1 MLQAQVASG
10 VLPTLDITASV
21 TGTDADNNG
30 VRDDID
36 AVIAKQG
43 DSSVQRAALTQ
54 FAQSIQATL
63 TLDVTNQAAVTTVA
77 TGMRK
82 AVACLFT
89 QYDATTA
96 GGHVRWLEE
105 ISINTMPRLQAYE
118 QFNIAMNNSVT
129 ALETGT
135 VCNA

>member
-1 MLQAQVASG
+1 VASG
-10 VLPTLDITASV
+10 VLPTLDVTSSI

-36 AVIAKQG
+36 AIIAKQT
-43 DSSVQRAALTQ
+43 DTSVQRAALTQ

-63 TLDVTNQAAVTTVA
+63 TLDVTNQSAVANVA
-77 TGMRK
+77 TGVRK

-96 GGHVRWLEE
+96 AARVNWLQE
-105 ISINTMPRLQAYE
+105 ISINTLPRLQAYD

-129 ALETGT
+129 SLVKGA

>member
-1 MLQAQVASG
+1 MVASG
-10 VLPTLDITASV
+10 ALPTLDVTASV
-21 TGTDADNNG
+21 TGTDVDNNG

-36 AVIAKQG
+36 TIIAKQT
-43 DSSVQRAALTQ
+43 DTSVQRAALTQ

-63 TLDVTNQAAVTTVA
+63 TLDVTNQSAVAAAA
-77 TGMRK
+77 TGVRK
-82 AVACLFT
+82 AIACLFT

-96 GGHVRWLEE
+96 ADRLNWLQE
-105 ISINTMPRLQAYE
+105 ITINTLPRLQAYDR
-118 QFNIAMNNSVT
+118 FNIAMNNSVA